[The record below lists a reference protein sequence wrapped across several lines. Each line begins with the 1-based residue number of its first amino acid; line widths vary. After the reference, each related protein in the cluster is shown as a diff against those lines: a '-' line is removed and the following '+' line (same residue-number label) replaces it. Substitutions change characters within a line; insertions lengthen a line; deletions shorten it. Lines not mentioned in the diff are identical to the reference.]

1 MSHWLKSMGLE
12 PWDWKRCW
20 KSFDF
25 WLAVAVL
32 VLPFG
37 PLLLVPLRW
46 EPVRVRIRA
55 LRRSS

>member
-1 MSHWLKSMGLE
+1 MGLE

-46 EPVRVRIRA
+46 EPVRVRVQT